1 MSIRIMNIQDI
12 RIRELKIPFKLNFKH
27 ASAERSSTESI
38 IVIAESFSNNI
49 GFGEGCPR
57 AYVTGETIK
66 SCLDFFEKHKPS
78 ILQFHT
84 LDGIKAWAEKNDK
97 EIDHNPSAWCAIET
111 ALLDLLAKEQNRS
124 IEDLLD
130 LDQICNNFHYSAVL
144 GEASYETFR
153 AQLEQYVR
161 MGFTDFKVKISG
173 DLRIDKRKTDL
184 LGTLDGK
191 DLRVRL
197 DANNIWN
204 STDEAIA
211 FIRALEYTFFA
222 IEEPVKTNLYNVLL
236 NISTE
241 LNTPIILDESFIR
254 KDQFQHLEHTPDSWI
269 INIRVSKMGG
279 ILRSLDIARNAKKR
293 NIKIIIGAHVGET
306 SILTRAAITL
316 ANSFRDTL
324 VAQEGAFGTYLLT
337 EDVCSP
343 PLMFGNKG
351 TLSVSESFNPYK
363 KGLGL
368 NINFNQKYFCSD
380 EFEREDSK

>member
-1 MSIRIMNIQDI
+1 MNIKHIQV
-12 RIRELKIPFKLNFKH
+12 RELNIPFRLDFKH
-27 ASAERSSTESI
+27 ASAERSSTESVI
-38 IVIAESFSNNI
+38 AIAESFGRNS
-49 GFGEGCPR
+49 GYGEGCPR
-57 AYVTGETIK
+57 VYVTGETVK
-66 SCLDFFEKHKPS
+66 SCLDFFRKHKAS
-78 ILQFHT
+78 LLEFHT
-84 LDGIKAWAEKNDK
+84 LDDIKAWAEKNEK
-97 EIDHNPSAWCAIET
+97 KIDHNPSAWCAMET
-111 ALLDLLAKEQNRS
+111 ALLDLLAREQNRS

-130 LDQICNNFHYSAVL
+130 LDQICNNFYYSAVL

-153 AQLEQYVR
+153 AQFDQYVR

-173 DLRIDKRKTDL
+173 DLRIDKRKIDL
-184 LGTLDGK
+184 LRTLDRK

-204 STDEAIA
+204 SSDEAIA
-211 FIRALEYTFFA
+211 FIKALDYPFSA
-222 IEEPVKTNLYNVLL
+222 IEEPIKTNLYNDLL

-241 LNTPIILDESFIR
+241 LSTPIILDESFIR
-254 KDQFQHLEHTPDSWI
+254 KDQFQHIEHTPGSWI

-279 ILRSLDIARNAKKR
+279 ILRSLDIAGNAKKR

-324 VAQEGAFGTYLLT
+324 VAQEGAIGTHLLK

-351 TLSVSESFNPYK
+351 IVNVSKSIDPYK

-368 NINFNQKYFCSD
+368 NVNLNQRYFYSD
-380 EFEREDSK
+380 KFEIEASK